1 MTKNVQVTPS
11 SAGVSMS
18 FAGGEGGG
26 GPNGIQ
32 VNPVGQV
39 EELRNGK
46 AVELKND
53 SLDSYQGAFTSR
65 NVVKNEVVDVSGTS
79 SIKPTTINGIY
90 HPQPSSSPPPGPLS
104 TLFVARIQADAS
116 ATYPTGTYQSKQE
129 PIEELIHTAVT
140 MMDSTHYVGCII
152 TLGPY
157 YRLTLIHSIFS
168 HILQLSLVKKTE
180 RSAKSWIHLCVVI
193 AAIVITSGPSCY
205 ESISIGGNYNT

>member
-53 SLDSYQGAFTSR
+53 SVDSYQGAFTSR

-116 ATYPTGTYQSKQE
+116 ATYPMGTYQSKQE
-129 PIEELIHTAVT
+129 PIEEPMHTTVT
-140 MMDSTHYVGCII
+140 MMDSTHYVGM
-152 TLGPY
+152 Y
-157 YRLTLIHSIFS
+157 NHSGSVLPINSDPLHFQS
-168 HILQLSLVKKTE
+168 YSPTQPCQEDGEIGEILDTPLRRHRCHRHYQRPLL
-180 RSAKSWIHLCVVI
+180 L
-193 AAIVITSGPSCY
+193 
-205 ESISIGGNYNT
+205 